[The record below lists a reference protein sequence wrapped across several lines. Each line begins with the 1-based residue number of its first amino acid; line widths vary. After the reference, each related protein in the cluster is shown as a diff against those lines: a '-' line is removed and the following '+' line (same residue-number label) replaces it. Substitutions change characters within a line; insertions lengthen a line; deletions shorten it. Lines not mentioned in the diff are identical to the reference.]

1 MIKSARRGKS
11 EMKAVIFF
19 VGLLWGIADAA
30 EHAVIPSAQD
40 MVQSTSTEIIN
51 SLRAQSHEL
60 HDNPERIYDFIQSR
74 VLPHFDFE
82 RMSRLV
88 LGRYWRTASPQ
99 ERRDFVEQFRYLL
112 VRTYATAMLDYAE
125 DPIVYLPFRDDP
137 KATDV
142 TVRTEVDAPGG
153 NPVPVDYSVYLVDGH
168 WKVYDVSIDGVSLV
182 VNYRSS
188 FAMQIRNEGGVGG
201 LIAKMRER
209 NRQAAS
215 PES

>member
-1 MIKSARRGKS
+1 
-11 EMKAVIFF
+11 MKVVILLA
-19 VGLLWGIADAA
+19 GLLWGIADAA
-30 EHAVIPSAQD
+30 ATALIPSAQD
-40 MVQSTSTEIIN
+40 MVKSTSTEIIN
-51 SLRAQSHEL
+51 SLRAQSEEL

-88 LGRYWRTASPQ
+88 LGKYWRRASPQ
-99 ERRDFVEQFRYLL
+99 ERREFVEQFRYLL

-125 DPIVYLPFRDDP
+125 DPIAYLPFRDDP
-137 KATDV
+137 EAKDV
-142 TVRTEVDAPGG
+142 TVRTEVDIPGG
-153 NPVPVDYSVYLVDGH
+153 NPVPVDYSVYQVDGR

-188 FAMQIRNEGGVGG
+188 FATQIRSEGGIEG

-209 NRQAAS
+209 NQQAAS
-215 PES
+215 SRP

>member
-1 MIKSARRGKS
+1 
-11 EMKAVIFF
+11 MKVVILLA
-19 VGLLWGIADAA
+19 GLLWGIADAA
-30 EHAVIPSAQD
+30 ATALIPSAQD
-40 MVQSTSTEIIN
+40 MVKSTSTEIIN
-51 SLRAQSHEL
+51 SLRAQSEEL

-88 LGRYWRTASPQ
+88 LGKYWRRASPQ
-99 ERRDFVEQFRYLL
+99 ERREFVEQFRYLL

-125 DPIVYLPFRDDP
+125 DPIAYLPFRDDP
-137 KATDV
+137 EAKDV
-142 TVRTEVDAPGG
+142 TVRTEVDIPGG
-153 NPVPVDYSVYLVDGH
+153 NPVPVDYSVYLVDGR

-188 FAMQIRNEGGVGG
+188 FATQIRSEGGIEG

-209 NRQAAS
+209 NQQAAS
-215 PES
+215 SRP